1 MNKGTEMMRVPVVIY
16 RGGTSKGVFI
26 KEYDLPR
33 DEKKRDRIISALF
46 GSPDKRQIDGLGGAD
61 PLTSKLA
68 IVGPPSRPDAD
79 VDYTF
84 AQVDINSPTVYFGAV
99 CGNIT
104 AGVGPYAIEEGLVRP
119 EEGETRIRIHST
131 NIRRIIEARVPTP
144 GRAVRVT
151 GDFAIDGVPGTGAKI
166 ELNWADTAGANTGKV
181 LPTGNPVDVLTVEGL
196 GRIEASIVDVGNTGV
211 FVRAKDLGMR
221 GTETPEEV
229 DANVELIRR
238 CDAITTAATQKIGK
252 LTLATYVAPPAE
264 YTDHITGQVVR
275 AGQADVLVRMI
286 FMGKLHKTY
295 AASLTNCCGTAAMIP
310 GTLVH
315 EAASASIAGR
325 EVVRLGHPGG
335 IADVE
340 VTVEEKEGKLA
351 FPRISVC
358 RTARR
363 IMEGYAFVKR
373 EVLEGS

>member
-1 MNKGTEMMRVPVVIY
+1 MFKGREMIRVPVVIY
-16 RGGTSKGVFI
+16 RGGTSKGIFV

-33 DEKKRDRIISALF
+33 DEKMRDRVICALF

-68 IVGPPSRPDAD
+68 IIGPPSRPDAD

-119 EEGETRIRIHST
+119 EDGETRIRIHAT
-131 NIRRIIEARVPTP
+131 NIGRIIEARVPTP
-144 GRAVRVT
+144 GRAVQVT
-151 GDFAIDGVPGTGAKI
+151 GDFAIDGVPGTGPRI
-166 ELNWADTAGANTGKV
+166 ELNWADTAGANTGEV
-181 LPTGNPVDVLTVEGL
+181 LPTGNPVDLLIVEGL
-196 GRIEASIVDVGNTGV
+196 GEIEASIVDVGNTGV
-211 FVRAKDLGMR
+211 FVRAGDLGMK

-229 DANVELIRR
+229 DANIELIRR

-252 LTLATYVAPPAE
+252 LTLATYVAPPAD
-264 YTDHITGQVVR
+264 YTDHITGRVVE
-275 AGQADVLVRMI
+275 AGQSDVLVRMI

-310 GTLVH
+310 GTLVN
-315 EAASASIAGR
+315 EAASPSISAEGR
-325 EVVRLGHPGG
+325 VRLGHPGG
-335 IADVE
+335 IAEVE
-340 VTVEEKEGKLA
+340 VTVKEKAGRLE

-363 IMEGYAFVKR
+363 IMEGYAFIKR
-373 EVLEGS
+373 EAVETS

>member
-1 MNKGTEMMRVPVVIY
+1 MYKGTEMVRVPVVIY
-16 RGGTSKGVFI
+16 RAGTSKGIFV
-26 KEYDLPR
+26 KEVDLPAEGK
-33 DEKKRDRIISALF
+33 DRDRLISALF

-68 IVGPPSRPDAD
+68 IIGPPSRPDAD

-84 AQVDINSPTVYFGAV
+84 AQVDIHSPTVYFGAV
-99 CGNIT
+99 CGNMT
-104 AGVGPYAIEEGLVRP
+104 TGVGPYAIEEGFVRP
-119 EEGETRIRIHST
+119 GDGETRIRIHAT
-131 NIRRIIEARVPTP
+131 NIGRIIEARVPTP
-144 GRAVRVT
+144 NRTVQVG

-181 LPTGNPVDVLTVEGL
+181 LPTGNPVDLLTVEGL
-196 GRIEASIVDVGNTGV
+196 GEIEASIVDVGNTGV
-211 FVRAKDLGMR
+211 FVRAGDLGMK

-229 DANVELIRR
+229 DANEELIKR
-238 CDAITTAATQKIGK
+238 CDAITTAATEKVGK
-252 LTLATYVAPPAE
+252 LTLATYVASPAD

-275 AGQADVLVRMI
+275 ADQSDVLVRMI

-310 GTLVH
+310 GTLVN
-315 EAASASIAGR
+315 EVASPSSVAQGR
-325 EVVRLGHPGG
+325 VRLGHPGG

-340 VTVEEKEGKLA
+340 VTVEEKDGKLA

-363 IMEGYAFVKR
+363 IMEGYAFVRR
-373 EVLEGS
+373 EALEGS

>member
-1 MNKGTEMMRVPVVIY
+1 MYKGTEMVRVPVVIY
-16 RGGTSKGVFI
+16 RAGTSKGIFV
-26 KEYDLPR
+26 KEVDLPA
-33 DEKKRDRIISALF
+33 DEKVRDRVISALF

-68 IVGPPSRPDAD
+68 IIGPSSRPDAD

-104 AGVGPYAIEEGLVRP
+104 AGVGPYAIDEGFVRA
-119 EEGETRIRIHST
+119 EEGETRIRIHAT
-131 NIRRIIEARVPTP
+131 NIGRIIEARVPTTNRSVQV
-144 GRAVRVT
+144 G

-181 LPTGNPVDVLTVEGL
+181 LPTGNPVDRLTVEGL
-196 GRIEASIVDVGNTGV
+196 GEIEASIVDVGNTGV
-211 FVRAKDLGMR
+211 FVRAKDLGMK

-229 DANVELIRR
+229 DANEELIKR
-238 CDAITTAATQKIGK
+238 CDAITTAATEKIGK
-252 LTLATYVAPPAE
+252 LTLATYVAPPAD
-264 YTDHITGQVVR
+264 YTDHITGQVV
-275 AGQADVLVRMI
+275 QADQSDVLVRMI

-295 AASLTNCCGTAAMIP
+295 AASLTNCCGTAAVIP
-310 GTLVH
+310 GTLVN
-315 EAASASIAGR
+315 EAASPSSVAQGR
-325 EVVRLGHPGG
+325 VRLGHPGG

-340 VTVEEKEGKLA
+340 VAVEEKEGKLA

-363 IMEGYAFVKR
+363 IMEGYAFVRR

>member
-1 MNKGTEMMRVPVVIY
+1 MYKETEMVRVPVVIY
-16 RGGTSKGVFI
+16 RGGTSKGIFV
-26 KEYDLPR
+26 KEVDLPK
-33 DEKKRDRIISALF
+33 DEKVRDRLISALF

-68 IVGPPSRPDAD
+68 IIGPPSRPDAD

-104 AGVGPYAIEEGLVRP
+104 AGVGPYAIDEGFVRP
-119 EEGETRIRIHST
+119 QEGETRIRINAT
-131 NIRRIIEARVPTP
+131 NIGRIIEARVPTRD
-144 GRAVRVT
+144 GTVQVG

-181 LPTGNPVDVLTVEGL
+181 LPTGNPVDRLTVEGL
-196 GRIEASIVDVGNTGV
+196 GEIEASIVDVGNTGV
-211 FVRAKDLGMR
+211 FVRAEDLGMK

-229 DANVELIRR
+229 DTNEELIRQ
-238 CDAITTAATQKIGK
+238 CDAITTAATEKLGKI
-252 LTLATYVAPPAE
+252 TLATYVAPPAD
-264 YTDHITGQVVR
+264 YTNHLTGQVVR
-275 AGQADVLVRMI
+275 ADQSDVLVRMI

-310 GTLVH
+310 GTLVN
-315 EAASASIAGR
+315 EAASSSISAQGR
-325 EVVRLGHPGG
+325 VRLGHPGG

-340 VTVEEKEGKLA
+340 VTVEEKEGKLS

-363 IMEGYAFVKR
+363 IMEGYAFVRR
-373 EVLEGS
+373 EVLETP

>member
-1 MNKGTEMMRVPVVIY
+1 MYKGTEMVRVPVVIY
-16 RGGTSKGVFI
+16 RAGTSKGIFV
-26 KEYDLPR
+26 KEVDLPAEGK
-33 DEKKRDRIISALF
+33 DRDRLISALF

-68 IVGPPSRPDAD
+68 IIGPPSRPDAD

-104 AGVGPYAIEEGLVRP
+104 TGVGPYAIEEGFVRP
-119 EEGETRIRIHST
+119 EDGETRIRIHAT
-131 NIRRIIEARVPTP
+131 NIGRIIEARVPTP
-144 GRAVRVT
+144 NRTVQVG

-181 LPTGNPVDVLTVEGL
+181 LPTGNPVDLLTVEGL
-196 GRIEASIVDVGNTGV
+196 GEIEASIVDVGNTGV
-211 FVRAKDLGMR
+211 FVRAGDLGMK

-229 DANVELIRR
+229 DGNDELLKR
-238 CDAITTAATQKIGK
+238 CDAITAAATEKIGK
-252 LTLATYVAPPAE
+252 ITLATYVAPPAD

-275 AGQADVLVRMI
+275 ADQSDVLVRMI

-310 GTLVH
+310 GTLVN
-315 EAASASIAGR
+315 EAASSSI
-325 EVVRLGHPGG
+325 
-335 IADVE
+335 
-340 VTVEEKEGKLA
+340 
-351 FPRISVC
+351 
-358 RTARR
+358 
-363 IMEGYAFVKR
+363 
-373 EVLEGS
+373 LERGQ